1 MISRPRLCGA
11 ATESANK
18 KVGTDLAK
26 LVIVES
32 PAKAKSIGKYLGR
45 GYEVVASMGHLR
57 DLPKSTLGV
66 DVDNDFEPRY
76 IPIRGKDK
84 TIKEIMGK
92 VAKASAVYLA
102 TDPDREGEAI
112 SWHRGAAEYRSHRK
126 KPRHL

>member
-1 MISRPRLCGA
+1 M
-11 ATESANK
+11 
-18 KVGTDLAK
+18 AK

-66 DVDNDFEPRY
+66 DVDNDFQPRY

-84 TIKEIMGK
+84 TIKEIKAK
-92 VAKASAVYLA
+92 VAKASHVYLA

-112 SWHRGAAEYRSHRK
+112 SWHLAALLNLDLTEKNRVTFNEITKNAVTAGSRTHARSI
-126 KPRHL
+126 